1 MYVCDMEVNIM
12 PNMKNAEKRILVN
25 AKKEENNNK
34 YEASMKNSIKKV
46 EKVVASKNKEEAQ
59 AALKSAIKNI
69 DKAVKNGV
77 TSKNTCARNKS
88 RLTKKVNEME

>member
-1 MYVCDMEVNIM
+1 MYVYCLEVNIM
-12 PNMKNAEKRILVN
+12 PNMKNAEKRVLVN

-46 EKVVASKNKEEAQ
+46 EKAVANKNKEEAT

>member
-1 MYVCDMEVNIM
+1 MYVCDLEVNIM

-34 YEASMKNSIKKV
+34 YKASMKNSIKKV
-46 EKVVASKNKEEAQ
+46 EKAVASKNKEEAKE
-59 AALKSAIKNI
+59 ALKSAIKNI

>member
-1 MYVCDMEVNIM
+1 M

-25 AKKEENNNK
+25 AKKEENNNR

-46 EKVVASKNKEEAQ
+46 EKAVASKNKEEAEK
-59 AALKSAIKNI
+59 ALKVAVKNI

>member
-1 MYVCDMEVNIM
+1 MYICDLEVNIM
-12 PNMKNAEKRILVN
+12 PNMKNAEKRVLVN
-25 AKKEENNNK
+25 AKKEEINNK
-34 YEASMKNSIKKV
+34 YEASMKNAIKKV
-46 EKVVASKNKEEAQ
+46 EKAVANKDKEAAQ
-59 AALKSAIKNI
+59 TCLKSAIKTI